1 MTFPKKCTLFV
12 NVIISSH
19 TLDTNTSSW
28 HVRDTLAQVN
38 IPQEHVGPVPYR
50 ALYYTRLLPV
60 VMFKY
65 RFMWFHYVNVFRET
79 IEILKW
85 KERANNIYTFIC
97 FWQRRRINKSK
108 WTAFLCLNTSIP
120 MNYEVSVNWNK
131 NVFVL
136 SYKIHWTIWNK
147 NITTSTLFVYYI
159 SGTIILTLLSYNKQS
174 SNYVLLLYKDMI
186 FSWKTHKYIFLNFW
200 RWNMIIFVFLFVVI
214 RLNII
219 QPFS

>member
-1 MTFPKKCTLFV
+1 
-12 NVIISSH
+12 
-19 TLDTNTSSW
+19 
-28 HVRDTLAQVN
+28 
-38 IPQEHVGPVPYR
+38 
-50 ALYYTRLLPV
+50 
-60 VMFKY
+60 MFKY
-65 RFMWFHYVNVFRET
+65 RFMWFHYVSVFRET

-186 FSWKTHKYIFLNFW
+186 FSWKTHKYIFFKLLTMEYDYICVFIRGYSFKHNST
-200 RWNMIIFVFLFVVI
+200 IFLSRYFRRYRSILKVNKSVTFFAI
-214 RLNII
+214 K
-219 QPFS
+219 